1 MSIPTET
8 NTLKTME
15 KLTKYKDLE
24 IEIGKSWG
32 MKTTTVPV
40 IIGAFGLVKKGRGNY
55 IGKIS
60 GNIRITEL
68 QETVLLGTAHILRRT
83 LSIK

>member
-1 MSIPTET
+1 
-8 NTLKTME
+8 ME

-24 IEIGKSWG
+24 IEIEKMWG

-40 IIGAFGLVKKGRGNY
+40 IIGAFGLVKKGTENY
-55 IGKIS
+55 ISKIP

-68 QETVLLGTAHILRRT
+68 QKTVLLGTAHILRRT